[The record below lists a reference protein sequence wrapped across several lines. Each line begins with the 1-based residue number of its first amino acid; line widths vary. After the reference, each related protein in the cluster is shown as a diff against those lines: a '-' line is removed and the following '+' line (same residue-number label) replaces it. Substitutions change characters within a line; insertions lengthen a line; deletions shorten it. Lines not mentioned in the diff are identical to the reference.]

1 VEKVFGCAEA
11 VTPFIIV
18 VCSRCGGLLA
28 AKAEQKTRTCPY
40 CGSKIVVNKSKHL
53 TAAGNARE
61 ASIILKRLKRK
72 AAEKRKS

>member
-1 VEKVFGCAEA
+1 M
-11 VTPFIIV
+11 
-18 VCSRCGGLLA
+18 A
-28 AKAEQKTRTCPY
+28 AKAEQKARTCPY